1 MLIVPMIRIRF
12 RQVLEEKAFREHR
25 RIGMAEISAAT
36 GLSRTTL
43 TRISNVAGYNATL
56 DAIDALC
63 TYFDCEPGDL
73 LLREKD

>member
-1 MLIVPMIRIRF
+1 MIRIRF
-12 RQVLEEKAFREHR
+12 RQVLEDKAFREHR
-25 RIGMAEISAAT
+25 RIGLAEVSAAT

-63 TYFDCEPGDL
+63 RYFDCDPGEL
-73 LLREKD
+73 LTRERESL

>member
-1 MLIVPMIRIRF
+1 M
-12 RQVLEEKAFREHR
+12 
-25 RIGMAEISAAT
+25 GEISAAT

-56 DAIDALC
+56 DAVDALC